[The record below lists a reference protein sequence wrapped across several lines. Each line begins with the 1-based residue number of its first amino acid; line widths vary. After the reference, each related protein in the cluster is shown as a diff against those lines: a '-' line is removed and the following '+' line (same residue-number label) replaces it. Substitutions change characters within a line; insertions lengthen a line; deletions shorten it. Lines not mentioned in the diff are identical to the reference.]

1 MLIALLCV
9 LVALILIFTGD
20 RGAKSIVT
28 TAIHAGLLI
37 AAIFLMYRGLPPIA
51 VTAVTCLAISAVTAF
66 YQNDGDIKSRIAFV
80 SVIIVILVLIPVVF
94 WFADAANAEGFNNA
108 QYEITDTNGYTRNI
122 GLNML
127 QLQISVMIIALIG
140 TVIDIAIA
148 ITSSIY
154 EIRSSVEKLTFGQ
167 LVETG
172 FTTSRAILNTSIHT
186 IFYIYIAEYLTLMI
200 QYVDEYSFSR
210 LINSQSFGAEF
221 ISISISGIGC
231 CLVVPVATLMAIFFV
246 TPDQVN
252 AVSGTKLSNDSNVKS
267 MKL

>member
-1 MLIALLCV
+1 MLVVLLTV
-9 LVALILIFTGD
+9 LIALILIFTGD

-28 TAIHAGLLI
+28 TAIHGGLLI
-37 AAIFLMYRGLPPIA
+37 AAIFLMYRGLPPVL
-51 VTAVTCLAISAVTAF
+51 VTALTCTAISAVTMF
-66 YQNDGDIKSRIAFV
+66 YQNEGDQKSRIAFA
-80 SVIIVILVLIPVVF
+80 SVVAVILVLIPLVF
-94 WFADAANAEGFNNA
+94 WFAGLANAEGFNNA

-122 GLNML
+122 GMDML
-127 QLQISVMIIALIG
+127 QLQISVMLIALIG

-148 ITSSIY
+148 ITSSIC
-154 EIRSSVEKLTFGQ
+154 EIYTSVSERDASEQMSFGQ
-167 LVETG
+167 LIQTG

-231 CLVVPVATLMAIFFV
+231 CMVVPIATMLTA
-246 TPDQVN
+246 
-252 AVSGTKLSNDSNVKS
+252 GWLTKKI
-267 MKL
+267 K

>member
-1 MLIALLCV
+1 MLVALLCI
-9 LVALILIFTGD
+9 LVALVLVFTGD

-28 TAIHAGLLI
+28 TAIHAGILVVS
-37 AAIFLMYRGLPPIA
+37 IFLMYRGLPPIL
-51 VTAVTCLAISAVTAF
+51 VTAMACSAISAVTMF
-66 YQNDGDIKSRIAFV
+66 YQNDGDIKSRIAFI

-94 WFADAANAEGFNNA
+94 WFAGAANAEGFNNA

-122 GLNML
+122 GINML
-127 QLQISVMIIALIG
+127 QLQISVMLIALIG

-154 EIRSSVEKLTFGQ
+154 EIHESVEKLTFGQ
-167 LVETG
+167 LTETG
-172 FTTSRAILNTSIHT
+172 FTASKAILNTSIHT

-200 QYVDEYSFSR
+200 QYVDEYSFTQ

-231 CLVVPVATLMAIFFV
+231 CLVVPVATMLTAW
-246 TPDQVN
+246 Q
-252 AVSGTKLSNDSNVKS
+252 LSKANKKS
-267 MKL
+267 EV

>member
-1 MLIALLCV
+1 MLVALLCI
-9 LVALILIFTGD
+9 LVGCILLFTGD

-28 TAIHAGLLI
+28 TAIHAGLLVV
-37 AAIFLMYRGLPPIA
+37 AIFLMYRGIAPIA
-51 VTAVTCLAISAVTAF
+51 VTAATCLAISAVTMF
-66 YQNDGDIKSRIAFV
+66 YQNEGDQKSRIAFA
-80 SVIIVILVLIPVVF
+80 SVVIVIAVLIPVVF
-94 WFADAANAEGFNNA
+94 WFAQAANAEGFNNA
-108 QYEITDTNGYTRNI
+108 QYEITDTNGYTRNVGI
-122 GLNML
+122 DML
-127 QLQISVMIIALIG
+127 QLQISVMLIALIG

-154 EIRSSVEKLTFGQ
+154 EIRESVGKLSFGQ
-167 LVETG
+167 LAETG

-231 CLVVPVATLMAIFFV
+231 CLVVPVVTLLCGW
-246 TPDQVN
+246 Q
-252 AVSGTKLSNDSNVKS
+252 LSKENQKKNESEV
-267 MKL
+267 

>member
-1 MLIALLCV
+1 MLVALLCI
-9 LVALILIFTGD
+9 LVGCILLFTGD

-28 TAIHAGLLI
+28 TTIHAGLLI
-37 AAIFLMYRGLPPIA
+37 VSIFLMYRGLPPIL
-51 VTAVTCLAISAVTAF
+51 VTALTCLAISAVTMF
-66 YQNDGDIKSRIAFV
+66 YQNEGDQKSHIAFG
-80 SVIIVILVLIPVVF
+80 SVVIVIGVLIPVVF
-94 WFADAANAEGFNNA
+94 WFAQAANAEGFNNA

-122 GLNML
+122 GIDML
-127 QLQISVMIIALIG
+127 QLQISVMLIALIG

-148 ITSSIY
+148 ITSSICEIY
-154 EIRSSVEKLTFGQ
+154 ESVSKGDEDGPQKLTFGQ
-167 LVETG
+167 LVRTG

-231 CLVVPVATLMAIFFV
+231 CLVVPVATLLCAWSLAKDNQKKNESEV
-246 TPDQVN
+246 
-252 AVSGTKLSNDSNVKS
+252 
-267 MKL
+267 

>member
-1 MLIALLCV
+1 MLVILLTV
-9 LVALILIFTGD
+9 LVAFILIFTGD

-37 AAIFLMYRGLPPIA
+37 AAIFLIYRGLPPIL
-51 VTAVTCLAISAVTAF
+51 VTALTCIAISAVTMF
-66 YQNDGDIKSRIAFV
+66 YQNEGDQKSRIAFAA
-80 SVIIVILVLIPVVF
+80 VIVVILVLIPVVF
-94 WFADAANAEGFNNA
+94 WFADAVNAEGFNDA

-122 GLNML
+122 GMNML
-127 QLQISVMIIALIG
+127 HLQISVMLIALIG

-154 EIRSSVEKLTFGQ
+154 EIYDSIGRLTTGQ
-167 LVETG
+167 LLTSG
-172 FTTSRAILNTSIHT
+172 FTASRAILNTSIHT

-200 QYVDEYSFSR
+200 QYSFAR

-231 CLVVPVATLMAIFFV
+231 CLVVPAATLLTAWYL
-246 TPDQVN
+246 
-252 AVSGTKLSNDSNVKS
+252 TKKT
-267 MKL
+267 K